1 MKILRLA
8 CLSFLGCSTFLLSN
22 TNLVSASEH
31 NSLNTNTITERGPS
45 TGPEGENLFPGGG
58 PGYTVRNFITDSFN
72 DWNTSIFSIRTN
84 QPSISNNLLNLPN
97 NSAVTSDPITFTRGE
112 TYRITIGNLNGT
124 INFYVVNPNNG
135 MYSMRT
141 ITGNGSDVGFDYHH
155 DNHFSVSSSYSFV
168 ELEGNPNASATSF
181 AIGQYEK
188 Y

>member
-8 CLSFLGCSTFLLSN
+8 CLSFLGCSTLLLSN

-31 NSLNTNTITERGPS
+31 NSLNISTIIERGPS
-45 TGPEGENLFPGGG
+45 TG

-84 QPSISNNLLNLPN
+84 HPSVSNNLLNLPN

-141 ITGNGSDVGFDYHH
+141 IIGNGSDVGFDYHH

-181 AIGQYEK
+181 AVGQYEN